1 MEELIEELKQDIY
14 TMIEEFIEE
23 HPEIDKEE
31 IWTAI
36 ENLIANR

>member
-14 TMIEEFIEE
+14 AMIEEFIEE
-23 HPEIDKEE
+23 HPEIEKEK